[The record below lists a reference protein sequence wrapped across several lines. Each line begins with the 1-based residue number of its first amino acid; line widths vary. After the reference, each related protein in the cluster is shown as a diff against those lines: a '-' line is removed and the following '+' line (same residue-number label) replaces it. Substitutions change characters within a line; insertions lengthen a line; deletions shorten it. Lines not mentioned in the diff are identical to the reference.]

1 MMKLFKKFALTLT
14 ALGVASLGL
23 ANTVFAIDTTV
34 INEKW
39 GKPIVVYGGGLSD
52 QQADQTAKLLKISNK
67 ENVNVE
73 VATGQDLIKFL
84 GSGDGNSSSMI
95 SSVLVQKQDPGKG
108 VDVQILTPDNIT
120 LITAQQYANA
130 AITAG
135 VTDAKIEVASIS
147 KVTGESA
154 LTGVYKAFEANGETL
169 DTSRTEVAQE
179 ELETTNKISQEN
191 AKTEGFDPAR
201 LDQAMIEIKQALADL
216 KTQTDKLATKEDIER
231 IVNEALANN
240 KLQSVVSQENI
251 NQIVNFASNYQQT
264 SAIDSNQVKEQLNQ
278 LSQTVT
284 QKFGELV
291 NRAQNE
297 GWLDKI
303 GQFFQQ
309 LFESI
314 KNLFSGQ

>member
-1 MMKLFKKFALTLT
+1 MKLFKKFALTLT